1 MAAGRGCS
9 GALQIPLFK
18 EEIKEGEEVR
28 QVGKEKWLAKPPNV
42 CNHHKGEDGKESY
55 SHTPKAAP
63 NNEPLCRRALCVN
76 HDGAKRREGRPRTP
90 QCDKSTHAVVGRAG
104 WS

>member
-1 MAAGRGCS
+1 MAAGSSGSR

-42 CNHHKGEDGKESY
+42 CNHHKGEVERRRIRTHQRQRGTTN
-55 SHTPKAAP
+55 HFAA
-63 NNEPLCRRALCVN
+63 EHSLCVN
-76 HDGAKRREGRPRTP
+76 HGGAKRRSSSHTAVRQEYACGGR
-90 QCDKSTHAVVGRAG
+90 V
-104 WS
+104 